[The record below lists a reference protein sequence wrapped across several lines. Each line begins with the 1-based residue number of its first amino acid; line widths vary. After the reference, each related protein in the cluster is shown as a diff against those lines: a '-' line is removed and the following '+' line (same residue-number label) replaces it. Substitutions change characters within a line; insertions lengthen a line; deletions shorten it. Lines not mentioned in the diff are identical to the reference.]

1 MPSAIRLQVLDKV
14 HGGHLGIVKC
24 GERAKACIWRTGLS
38 REVQDMVENCKVCA
52 KYQQL
57 RTEPLMPTSFPER
70 PWQMIATDL
79 FELDKLNYLIV
90 VDYFSRYIEIAA
102 MQKTTKSH
110 EVIRALKAIFARH
123 RIPEEARSDN
133 GSPHAS
139 AEFTNF
145 AKEWDFKHTTSSPR
159 FPQSNG
165 EVERAV
171 ETKSLLKK
179 EKDPSKGLLAY
190 RSTPLACGYSPSELL
205 MERKVRN
212 TIPTFHA
219 NLNPCWPDTDK
230 LREREAYSKEKQR
243 LNFHN
248 AVPLKA
254 LQPGT
259 PVFVKESGSTG
270 TIT

>member
-1 MPSAIRLQVLDKV
+1 MRLQVLDKV

-110 EVIRALKAIFARH
+110 EVIRALKQSSQDIESQKKQEATMAH
-123 RIPEEARSDN
+123 RTLQQNSLISL
-133 GSPHAS
+133 
-139 AEFTNF
+139 
-145 AKEWDFKHTTSSPR
+145 
-159 FPQSNG
+159 
-165 EVERAV
+165 
-171 ETKSLLKK
+171 KSGI
-179 EKDPSKGLLAY
+179 S
-190 RSTPLACGYSPSELL
+190 STPQAVLASHNP
-205 MERKVRN
+205 MVR
-212 TIPTFHA
+212 
-219 NLNPCWPDTDK
+219 WSV
-230 LREREAYSKEKQR
+230 R
-243 LNFHN
+243 
-248 AVPLKA
+248 
-254 LQPGT
+254 
-259 PVFVKESGSTG
+259 
-270 TIT
+270 

>member
-1 MPSAIRLQVLDKV
+1 MRLQVLDKA
-14 HGGHLGIVKC
+14 HDGHQGIVKC
-24 GERAKACIWRTGLS
+24 RERAKASIWRPGLS

-52 KYQQL
+52 KYRQL
-57 RTEPLMPTSFPER
+57 RAEPLMSTSFPER

-110 EVIRALKAIFARH
+110 EVIRALKAIFTRH
-123 RIPEEARSDN
+123 RIPEEVRSDN
-133 GSPHAS
+133 GSQHAS

-179 EKDPSKGLLAY
+179 ETDPSKGLLAY

-219 NLNPCWPDTDK
+219 NLNPCWPDMDK
-230 LREREAYSKEKQR
+230 LGEREA
-243 LNFHN
+243 
-248 AVPLKA
+248 
-254 LQPGT
+254 
-259 PVFVKESGSTG
+259 
-270 TIT
+270 